1 MKRFFTLLIVATL
14 VLSGCGESQIGS
26 ELPTGSSE
34 TESSVLESSNES
46 VNSNPEYLSESEGV
60 ANEIQ
65 KDESLSESLSEHM
78 LESFG
83 GMGKPEY
90 AAAVTSWY
98 PFIENFDVYNTP
110 DGYYGVL
117 TLNQEVFDHDIRV
130 LLSMSLSEESMNV
143 IVPPVVNACAALD
156 LDPLDAAVIG
166 DSLVKILDGSTNL
179 DVYYASIY
187 AYGIPVYDYMAEG
200 YGRSVDEMMNVVGR
214 LGGTDPVACLTDY
227 MAYNYKGA
235 YTGPTLDDAKTI
247 SLAAM
252 TSFQDVHI
260 EYIEVVDTTG
270 KTIATYDNPLGT

>member
-26 ELPTGSSE
+26 ELPTGSSA

-187 AYGIPVYDYMAEG
+187 AYGIPVYD
-200 YGRSVDEMMNVVGR
+200 
-214 LGGTDPVACLTDY
+214 
-227 MAYNYKGA
+227 
-235 YTGPTLDDAKTI
+235 
-247 SLAAM
+247 
-252 TSFQDVHI
+252 
-260 EYIEVVDTTG
+260 
-270 KTIATYDNPLGT
+270 